1 MILLGIFFTQKH
13 YEGKFIY
20 IISFISGIEV
30 YTKQLSADG
39 LTTSIVPWEFSKYA
53 ASLICFVFY
62 FKKYLHKKKLWY
74 LFYNIFFIMLNQ
86 FHSYNL
92 FLH

>member
-53 ASLICFVFY
+53 ASLICFVFILKI
-62 FKKYLHKKKLWY
+62 FTQKKKLWY